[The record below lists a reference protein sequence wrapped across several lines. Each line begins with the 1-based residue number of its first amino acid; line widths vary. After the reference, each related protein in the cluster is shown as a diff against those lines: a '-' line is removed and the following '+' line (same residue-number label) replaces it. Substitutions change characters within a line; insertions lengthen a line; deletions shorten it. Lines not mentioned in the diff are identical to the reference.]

1 MKRKGRGKG
10 RSMRGG
16 AMESVDDLEKGV
28 GKLGD
33 QMSNIIDAKVKLVE
47 IEGSKLEGLSKG
59 IFRVAK
65 RVSEGAVELA
75 DREWWKKKKLELLL
89 LALLMVP
96 VGWVLYELIKVIYE
110 LIKLLLDGVL
120 SLYDSIHELVL
131 SFSDD
136 DKKKDV
142 DHYKNYDD
150 DTDDDDTD
158 DNETDDDDEE
168 DKGYGDYR
176 KYPLKNEII

>member
-16 AMESVDDLEKGV
+16 AIEQAAAVSKEV
-28 GKLGD
+28 GGLTD
-33 QMSNIIDAKVKLVE
+33 QVSEIIDDQANLVA
-47 IEGSKLEGLSKG
+47 IEGEKLEALSSKIG
-59 IFRVAK
+59 KVAK
-65 RVSEGAVELA
+65 KFLEGGVELA

-89 LALLMVP
+89 LAVAMALAMVP

-136 DKKKDV
+136 DKKQDV

-150 DTDDDDTD
+150 DTDDDTDDTDDDTD

-168 DKGYGDYR
+168 HK
-176 KYPLKNEII
+176 